1 MNQKKNEPFDPE
13 KVICMVDDVEV
24 DCKTWGEPMTEHE
37 KAEMF
42 YNECM
47 DNAGVKDYPPLSK
60 EEGDEVES
68 QLDFLSQFDS

>member
-1 MNQKKNEPFDPE
+1 MIPTENEAFDPE
-13 KVICMVDDVEV
+13 KITCYVDDKKV
-24 DCKTWGEPMTEHE
+24 DCQTWGAPMTEHD

-42 YNECM
+42 YQECM